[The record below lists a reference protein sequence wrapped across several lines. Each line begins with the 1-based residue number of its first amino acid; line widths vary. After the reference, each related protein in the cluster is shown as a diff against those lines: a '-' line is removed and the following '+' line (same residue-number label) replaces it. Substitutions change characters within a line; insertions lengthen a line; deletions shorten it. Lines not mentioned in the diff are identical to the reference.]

1 MKQYAKPEIIISMF
15 KAESVSTEE
24 AIIDK
29 SADYGTN
36 ITNIINSNSNSV
48 IRNYKFNEAIEFN

>member
-15 KAESVSTEE
+15 RAESVSTEE
-24 AIIDK
+24 ALIDL

-36 ITNIINSNSNSV
+36 INNIINNKNNSV
-48 IRNYKFNEAIEFN
+48 IRNYNFNEAIQFN